1 VTLPPPTETSTA
13 LITGA
18 SSGIGAAIA
27 RELASRGHGVTLVA
41 RREER
46 LRELADEVS
55 REHGV
60 RAEVLA
66 ADLAD
71 EGSRDEVERRI
82 SELGLTVEI
91 LVNNAGFGSSSVFA
105 EADRQRLLEMV
116 RVNVEALIDLQAR
129 HLPAMV
135 DRGRGTVINIASTA
149 AFQPMPGSAAY
160 AATKAFVLSLS
171 EAVHSEL
178 AGTGVTLT
186 AVCPGP
192 VRTEFAQ
199 EAGIGQAEDTL
210 PGLFWMSAED
220 LARAAV
226 DAAAKGKRAVVPGAL
241 NRAGSVVGQHSP
253 RSLAL
258 PLVQRIYRR
267 AT

>member
-1 VTLPPPTETSTA
+1 VALPPPAEQSTA

-27 RELASRGHGVTLVA
+27 REVASRGHGVTLVA

-60 RAEVLA
+60 RAEVITS
-66 ADLAD
+66 DLGD
-71 EGSRDEVERRI
+71 EGSRDELERGI
-82 SELGLTVEI
+82 SELGLTVEV
-91 LVNNAGFGSSSVFA
+91 LVNNAGFGSSSDFVR
-105 EADRQRLLEMV
+105 ADRERLLGMV
-116 RVNVEALIDLQAR
+116 RVNVEALLDLQAR

-135 DRGRGTVINIASTA
+135 DRGRGAVINIASTA
-149 AFQPMPGSAAY
+149 AFQPMPGSATY

-199 EAGIGQAEDTL
+199 EAGIDQAEDTL
-210 PGLFWMSAED
+210 PGMFWMSAED

-226 DAAAKGKRAVVPGAL
+226 DAAAKGKRAVVPGTL
-241 NRAGSVVGQHSP
+241 NRAGSLVGQHSP

-258 PLVQRIYRR
+258 PLVQRLYRR